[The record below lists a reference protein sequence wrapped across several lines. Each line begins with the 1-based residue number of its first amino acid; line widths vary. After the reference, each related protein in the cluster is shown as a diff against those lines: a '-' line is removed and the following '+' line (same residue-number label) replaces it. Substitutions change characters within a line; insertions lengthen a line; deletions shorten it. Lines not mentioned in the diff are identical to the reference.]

1 MVAAKMPIETV
12 ALAKLTYG
20 ARPADIAS
28 FKKLG
33 LAAWLNDQLNPKKAE
48 NSFIT
53 KSLATLGSLNLSGY
67 EVKETFPYSIKN
79 HLVADEVTFATLL
92 RRYWS
97 DRQVF
102 EMLVE
107 FLHDYNP
114 SPRGVEDSAVAH
126 YDKSVI
132 RANAL
137 GYYPDLVLASSRS
150 PGMLAF
156 LNGNDNT
163 KKHPN
168 ENYGRELLEL
178 FTVSTAHAYTQDDV
192 ITASRVLT
200 GITGWLYKPEIQ
212 VWPNWHWN
220 GPVSLLGW
228 SDPNPGG
235 SETAILQT
243 AESMIRYLALHEATA
258 TAFSLRMARRF
269 VSDTPPPALVK
280 AMAATYTKTK
290 GHIPSVFKTM
300 ALSKEFAAS
309 YRAKVKRPSEFVAST
324 IRALDLKMLQT
335 IEPGNPRDTDFF
347 RGNPVRQLHKW
358 SLTQG
363 HAPFQWPFPDGY
375 PDTQAPW
382 TTMSAQVIRWN
393 LGQQLAFGWGRGPLT
408 TPNYKKLLPSSAKT
422 PEQILD
428 AASLKFLGAKLP
440 SDERAAALGIMKKV
454 EGYEAAEGW
463 QRKAEIATSLLIA
476 KPEWNLR

>member
-1 MVAAKMPIETV
+1 
-12 ALAKLTYG
+12 
-20 ARPADIAS
+20 
-28 FKKLG
+28 
-33 LAAWLNDQLNPKKAE
+33 
-48 NSFIT
+48 
-53 KSLATLGSLNLSGY
+53 
-67 EVKETFPYSIKN
+67 
-79 HLVADEVTFATLL
+79 
-92 RRYWS
+92 
-97 DRQVF
+97 
-102 EMLVE
+102 MLVE

-178 FTVSTAHAYTQDDV
+178 FTVSTAHPYTQDDV
-192 ITASRVLT
+192 ITAARVLT
-200 GITGWLYKPEIQ
+200 GITWWHDKPAMQ
-212 VWPNWHWN
+212 VWPTWHWN
-220 GPVSLLGW
+220 GPVSLFSW
-228 SDPNPGG
+228 NDSNAGG
-235 SETAILQT
+235 SEQAILNT

-309 YRAKVKRPSEFVAST
+309 FRAKVKRPSEFVAST

-335 IEPGNPRDTDFF
+335 ISPGNPSDTDFF
-347 RGNPVRQLHKW
+347 RGNPVRQLHQW
-358 SLTQG
+358 ALTQG
-363 HAPFQWPFPDGY
+363 HAPFKWPFPDGY

-393 LGQQLAFGWGRGPLT
+393 LGQQLALGWGRGPLT
-408 TPNYKKLLPSSAKT
+408 TPNYKKLLPSTAKT

-440 SDERAAALGIMKKV
+440 SDERASALSIMKKV